1 MKVLI
6 EGVLAV
12 GLRHYANDDLIIG
25 ARYTLRRDFNNSH
38 DFNAVA
44 ITDNDGRKKASLKRD
59 AARLMSKLME
69 STDLSVNMDIGFLI
83 KPKRKSFF
91 HSPRFGLAQRCNI
104 GFVCR
109 SSDKETVRRFLSKG
123 SFALSFV

>member
-12 GLRHYANDDLIIG
+12 GLRHYANDDLTIG
-25 ARYTLRRDFNNSH
+25 ARYTLWRDFNNRH

-44 ITDNDGRKKASLKRD
+44 ITDNDRRKKASLKQD
-59 AARLMSKLME
+59 AARLMFKLME
-69 STDLSVNMDIGFLI
+69 STDLSVNMDI
-83 KPKRKSFF
+83 S
-91 HSPRFGLAQRCNI
+91 LAQRCNI

-109 SSDKETVRRFLSKG
+109 SSDKAESEDFYLRNPLPSVLFKSRQNQNQTKIHL
-123 SFALSFV
+123 

>member
-83 KPKRKSFF
+83 KPAYKKIAI
-91 HSPRFGLAQRCNI
+91 L
-104 GFVCR
+104 
-109 SSDKETVRRFLSKG
+109 
-123 SFALSFV
+123 